1 VNLNVRNCPLFSNEL
16 QNIGFEGN
24 KQIFFVKGR
33 RVAELTEFKSEIAT
47 GMMYYVTP
55 QHGIG
60 GRIKQLVEDFVVR
73 EITPEGISLP
83 INAQPGIENDKQN
96 GEYTIFYLQKY
107 DWDNHRLIR
116 ILSRHL
122 KTSRKRFS
130 FAGTK
135 DRRALTI
142 QRMSAWKIPPERL
155 LGLRIKD
162 VKIFKPVYAN
172 KPVKLGDLWGNNFT
186 VTIRDIRESRIE
198 IEEAIA
204 RFQEAV
210 KNTGGLPNFFGHQ
223 RFGTLRPITHLVGKA
238 FIQGN
243 FKKAAE
249 IYLTTASPLESKEAI
264 LARMEL
270 NETKNC
276 RNALKKFPKG
286 YKPELAM
293 MNHLVKHPND
303 FINAFRK
310 ISKGLRLM
318 FIHAFQSYIFNKF
331 LSLRIEKGLSLKP
344 IAGDIVQTV
353 TGSVNLFKENQD
365 DTKAIFVA
373 PLIGYELSLF
383 PAGNVG
389 DLFNEILTEEEIQPS
404 MFRIKSYP
412 EASSKG
418 GYRPVVMPIQD
429 FQVLEINKDHLND
442 DRNMVKITFSLG
454 KGSYATVLL
463 RELMKTDLVTPIY
476 RD

>member
-1 VNLNVRNCPLFSNEL
+1 MNEL
-16 QNIGFEGN
+16 QKISLREETP
-24 KQIFFVKGR
+24 IFLKGKKL
-33 RVAELTEFKSEIAT
+33 AELVEFNSERAT
-47 GMMYYVTP
+47 GLKYYVTP
-55 QHGIG
+55 QSGIG

-73 EITPEGISLP
+73 EITPEGILLP
-83 INAQPGIENDKQN
+83 IDAQQGIENDDQN
-96 GEYTIFYLQKY
+96 GDYTIFFLQKY

-116 ILSRHL
+116 ILSRRL

-130 FAGTK
+130 LAGTK

-142 QRMSAWKIPPERL
+142 QRMSAWKIPPEKL
-155 LGLRIKD
+155 LKLRIKD
-162 VKIFKPVYAN
+162 VKILNPVYAN

-186 VTIRDIRESRIE
+186 IIIRDIRESKIKIE
-198 IEEAIA
+198 QSIA
-204 RFQEAV
+204 QFQEVV
-210 KNTGGLPNFFGHQ
+210 KMMGGLPNFFGHQ

-249 IYLTTASPLESKEAI
+249 IYLTTTSPLESKEAI

-270 NETKNC
+270 NETKNY
-276 RNALKKFPKG
+276 RNALKNFPKG

-344 IAGDIVQTV
+344 ITGDIVQTLN
-353 TGSVNLFKENQD
+353 GSVDLFKENQD
-365 DTKAIFVA
+365 NTNTTFVA

-383 PAGNVG
+383 PTGIVG
-389 DLFNEILTEEEIQPS
+389 DLFNEILEEEEIQPS

-418 GYRPVVMPIQD
+418 GYRPVVMPIKD
-429 FQVLEINKDHLND
+429 LQVLEINKDHLND

-476 RD
+476 EN

>member
-1 VNLNVRNCPLFSNEL
+1 MP
-16 QNIGFEGN
+16 
-24 KQIFFVKGR
+24 
-33 RVAELTEFKSEIAT
+33 ELTEITSERAI
-47 GMMYYVTP
+47 GLLYYVTP
-55 QHGIG
+55 QPGIG
-60 GRIKQLVEDFVVR
+60 GRIKQLVEDFIVQ
-73 EITPEGISLP
+73 EITPEGIILP
-83 INAQPGIENDKQN
+83 INAQQKKENNNQN
-96 GEYTIFYLQKY
+96 GEYTIFYLQKH

-116 ILSRHL
+116 ILSRRL

-130 FAGTK
+130 LAGTK
-135 DRRALTI
+135 DRRAVTV
-142 QRMSAWKIPPERL
+142 QRMSAWKIPAEQL
-155 LGLRIKD
+155 LKLRIKD
-162 VKIFKPVYAN
+162 VKILNPVYAN

-186 VTIRDIRESRIE
+186 IIIRDIRESKMKIE
-198 IEEAIA
+198 QAVA
-204 RFQEAV
+204 QFQEV
-210 KNTGGLPNFFGHQ
+210 FKMIGGLPNFFGHQ

-249 IYLTTASPLESKEAI
+249 IYLTKSSPLESKEAI
-264 LARMEL
+264 LARREL
-270 NETKNC
+270 NETKNYK
-276 RNALKKFPKG
+276 NALKNFPKG

-303 FINAFRK
+303 FINAFRR

-344 IAGDIVQTV
+344 IEGDIVQTAN
-353 TGSVNLFKENQD
+353 GSVDLFKENQD
-365 DTKAIFVA
+365 GMNTTLVA

-383 PAGNVG
+383 PAGIVG
-389 DLFNEILTEEEIQPS
+389 NLFNEILAEEEIQPS

-429 FQVLEINKDHLND
+429 FKVLEINEDQLND
-442 DRNMVKITFSLG
+442 DRNMSKIIFSLG

-463 RELMKTDLVTPIY
+463 RELMKTDMVSPIY
-476 RD
+476 GD

>member
-1 VNLNVRNCPLFSNEL
+1 M
-16 QNIGFEGN
+16 
-24 KQIFFVKGR
+24 KGR
-33 RVAELTEFKSEIAT
+33 KVAELTEFTTERAT
-47 GMMYYVTP
+47 GLMYYITP
-55 QHGIG
+55 QPGIG

-73 EITPEGISLP
+73 EITPEGTILP
-83 INAQPGIENDKQN
+83 INAEQVIKSDNQIS
-96 GEYTIFYLQKY
+96 EYTIFNLQKH
-107 DWDNHRLIR
+107 DWDTHRLIR
-116 ILSRHL
+116 ILSRRL
-122 KTSRKRFS
+122 KTSRKRIS

-135 DRRALTI
+135 DRRALTV

-155 LGLRIKD
+155 LELRIKD
-162 VKIFKPVYAN
+162 VKILNPVYAD

-186 VTIRDIRESRIE
+186 VIIRDIKESKMKLDQAVTE
-198 IEEAIA
+198 
-204 RFQEAV
+204 FQEV
-210 KNTGGLPNFFGHQ
+210 VQQIGGLPNFFGHQ

-249 IYLTTASPLESKEAI
+249 IYLTTTSQLESKEAT

-270 NETKNC
+270 NETKNYK
-276 RNALKKFPKG
+276 NALRNFPKG

-331 LSLRIEKGLSLKP
+331 LSLRIKNGLSLKP
-344 IAGDIVQTV
+344 IDGDIVQTAN
-353 TGSVNLFKENQD
+353 GSVALFTENQNY
-365 DTKAIFVA
+365 TKANFVA
-373 PLIGYELSLF
+373 PLIGYELSLL
-383 PAGNVG
+383 PAGIAGN
-389 DLFNEILTEEEIQPS
+389 LFNEILEEEEVQPS

-418 GYRPVVMPIQD
+418 EYRPVTMPIND

-442 DRNMVKITFSLG
+442 DKNMLRITFSLG

-476 RD
+476 GD

>member
-1 VNLNVRNCPLFSNEL
+1 
-16 QNIGFEGN
+16 
-24 KQIFFVKGR
+24 
-33 RVAELTEFKSEIAT
+33 VAELTEFTSEIAT
-47 GMMYYVTP
+47 GLMYYVTP
-55 QHGIG
+55 QPGIG
-60 GRIKQLVEDFVVR
+60 GRIKQLVEDFIVR
-73 EITPEGISLP
+73 EITPEGILLP
-83 INAQPGIENDKQN
+83 INTLKEIEQDNQN
-96 GEYTIFYLQKY
+96 GDYTSAVGDRIMPAPYTIFYLQKY

-116 ILSRHL
+116 ILSRRL

-155 LGLRIKD
+155 LWLRIKD
-162 VKIFKPVYAN
+162 VKILKPVYAN

-186 VTIRDIRESRIE
+186 VIIRDIRKSKIE
-198 IEEAIA
+198 IEQAIA
-204 RFQEAV
+204 RFQDV
-210 KNTGGLPNFFGHQ
+210 VQKMGGLPNFFGHQ

-249 IYLTTASPLESKEAI
+249 IYLTTTSPLESKEAI
-264 LARMEL
+264 LARTEL
-270 NETKNC
+270 NETKDY
-276 RNALKKFPKG
+276 RNALKNFPKG

-331 LSLRIEKGLSLKP
+331 LSLRIEKN
-344 IAGDIVQTV
+344 AT
-353 TGSVNLFKENQD
+353 
-365 DTKAIFVA
+365 FVA

-383 PAGNVG
+383 PAGIVG
-389 DLFNEILTEEEIQPS
+389 DLFNEILEEEEIQPS

-418 GYRPVVMPIQD
+418 GYRPVVMPIKD
-429 FQVLEINKDHLND
+429 FQVLEINGDHLND

-476 RD
+476 ED